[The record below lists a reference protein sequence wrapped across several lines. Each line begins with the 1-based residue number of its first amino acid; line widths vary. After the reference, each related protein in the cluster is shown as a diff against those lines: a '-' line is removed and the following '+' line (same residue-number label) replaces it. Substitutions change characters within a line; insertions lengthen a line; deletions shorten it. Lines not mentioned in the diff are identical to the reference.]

1 MKETV
6 ERKKAEIRT
15 FGICFLLA
23 NLVNIYA
30 IVAYATSIKEIV
42 TQIGYVFL
50 LAVVL
55 YLLRS
60 ILLIVY
66 ILIKKIININ
76 NIRIK

>member
-1 MKETV
+1 MKDTIITV

-30 IVAYATSIKEIV
+30 IVAYTTSIKEIV

-60 ILLIVY
+60 ILLIMY
-66 ILIKKIININ
+66 ILVKK
-76 NIRIK
+76 